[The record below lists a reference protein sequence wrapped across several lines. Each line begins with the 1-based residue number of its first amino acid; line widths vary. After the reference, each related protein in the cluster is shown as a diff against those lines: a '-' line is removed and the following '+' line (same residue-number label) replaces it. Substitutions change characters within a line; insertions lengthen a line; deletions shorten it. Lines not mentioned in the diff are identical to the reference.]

1 MRKLSAALIYILLF
15 CNFVLAQENFGTIE
29 PVQEEQVIENIKP
42 AAMPFGF
49 YIGSEVIFSNTGNKA
64 DTPAGIAVNFG
75 GEYEYRALKHL
86 NISPSLDFSF
96 FHYGLINGR
105 AHICEIE
112 NRTALTFTL
121 LADIPVLAS
130 FDINSWNVS
139 FGGGVSF
146 LVRFGVLDFG
156 VKPNEKNFTGIT
168 AKEEVKKINS
178 FFWKN
183 GRFIYPSFRFK
194 AAYTFESG
202 WKTGLQAKLFLPISN
217 AWDKAK
223 PQFSDGIIL
232 QIGIII
238 HPAKRQKIKK

>member
-1 MRKLSAALIYILLF
+1 MRKFSAVLIYSLF
-15 CNFVLAQENFGTIE
+15 FCSFILAQENSDTIE
-29 PVQEEQVIENIKP
+29 NIREEQGTENIKP
-42 AAMPFGF
+42 VPIPVGF
-49 YIGSEVIFSNTGNKA
+49 YIGSQVIVSNTGNKV

-86 NISPSLDFSF
+86 NFSPSLDFSF

-112 NRTALTFTL
+112 NRTALTFTFSL
-121 LADIPVLAS
+121 DMPVLAS
-130 FDINSWNVS
+130 FDINRWNIS
-139 FGGGVSF
+139 FGGGLVF
-146 LVRFGVLDFG
+146 LVRFGILDLG
-156 VKPNEKNFTGIT
+156 VKPEEKNSAGVT

-202 WKTGLQAKLFLPISN
+202 WKIGLQTKFFLPICN
-217 AWDKAK
+217 LWDKTK
-223 PQFSDGIIL
+223 PKFSDGMIV

-238 HPAKRQKIKK
+238 HPAKRKKIKK